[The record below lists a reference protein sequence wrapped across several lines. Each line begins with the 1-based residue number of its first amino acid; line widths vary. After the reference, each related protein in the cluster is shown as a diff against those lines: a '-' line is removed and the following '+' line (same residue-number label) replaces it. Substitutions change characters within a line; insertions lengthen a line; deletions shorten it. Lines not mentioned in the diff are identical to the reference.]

1 MPQQGSEV
9 GQWLVDAVLAAV
21 EERGLP

>member
-9 GQWLVDAVLAAV
+9 GQWLVDAILAAV